1 MTIHF
6 HIGPIPIMFTI
17 TKGPDLVQEIHEK
30 TEALLFYALR
40 YSEEGA
46 RARYTLRKWAGARH
60 D

>member
-1 MTIHF
+1 
-6 HIGPIPIMFTI
+6 MFTI